1 MRRSWIC
8 TMKKRLVFQEDQA
21 PRSEGSAT
29 RKQLVLGRAAHKPSL
44 PDLLLLAV
52 PGPDSSA
59 WRPKPVSLR
68 PARLSSPPCL
78 ARSSSHG
85 SPFAAACTVCA
96 LSHFGHRFCFSS
108 QKDPCV
114 YHILSGMS

>member
-1 MRRSWIC
+1 
-8 TMKKRLVFQEDQA
+8 MKKRLVFQEDRA

-68 PARLSSPPCL
+68 PAQPVSARLPAS
-78 ARSSSHG
+78 R
-85 SPFAAACTVCA
+85 AAPLTAAPSLLLVQCVLFLTSGIASVF
-96 LSHFGHRFCFSS
+96 LLKRILVFITFC
-108 QKDPCV
+108 PE
-114 YHILSGMS
+114 